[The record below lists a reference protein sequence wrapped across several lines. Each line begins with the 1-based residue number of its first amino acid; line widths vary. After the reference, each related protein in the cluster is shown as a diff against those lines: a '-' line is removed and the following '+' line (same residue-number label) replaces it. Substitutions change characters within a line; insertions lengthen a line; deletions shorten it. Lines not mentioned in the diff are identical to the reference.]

1 MLAMPRF
8 FGYNSNMI
16 IQNLDLLRSDPK
28 LFFLYL
34 ACFLP
39 VMLLSLTLH
48 EWGHAFAAHLCGDD
62 TARNF
67 GRMTLNPLAHI
78 DPIGFLM
85 LLFVGF
91 GWAKPVP
98 VNSRNYRNYKAGEA
112 IVSLAGVAM
121 NLLLVLLFSGLYLL
135 FGWLSIKTGA
145 QWMRS
150 KFLWF
155 VLYMG
160 ISLNV
165 TLFLFNLL
173 PIYPLDGYH
182 IFELLLA
189 KRLPMK
195 VFLFL
200 RRYGSFILIGIFLL
214 MRVFDFYPTS
224 VLSGWL
230 LDGLNDILRF
240 NPLWYLYI

>member
-1 MLAMPRF
+1 
-8 FGYNSNMI
+8 MI
-16 IQNLDLLRSDPK
+16 LQNLDLLRSDPK

-39 VMLLSLTLH
+39 VMLISLTLH

-62 TARNF
+62 TARNL

-78 DPIGFLM
+78 DPIGLLM
-85 LLFVGF
+85 ILFVGF

-98 VNSRNYRNYKAGEA
+98 VNSRNYRNYKMGEA

-121 NLLLVLLFSGLYLL
+121 NLLLVLFFSGLYIL

-145 QWMRS
+145 EWLS
-150 KFLWF
+150 SEVLWF
-155 VLYMG
+155 VLRIG

-182 IFELLLA
+182 IFELLFA

-214 MRVFDFYPTS
+214 MRVLDFYPAYELSKLLIGGLDSILMKIFLTT
-224 VLSGWL
+224 VL
-230 LDGLNDILRF
+230 
-240 NPLWYLYI
+240 